1 MILLQLVFGKECL
14 NGTSFR
20 KLVFLFFRKER
31 KMNYIMYYS
40 FFEHLG

>member
-20 KLVFLFFRKER
+20 KLVFLFFQKREKDEL
-31 KMNYIMYYS
+31 YYVL
-40 FFEHLG
+40 FIF

>member
-20 KLVFLFFRKER
+20 KLVFSFQKREKDELYYVLFIF
-31 KMNYIMYYS
+31 
-40 FFEHLG
+40 